1 MLTEQT
7 ESDTSEAVD
16 SYSSGSCK
24 YCSVADCC
32 LCVTSLQYTDEWCII
47 MRDTSLVSCQWW
59 CVLAWWEW
67 M

>member
-1 MLTEQT
+1 MPTEQT

-24 YCSVADCC
+24 YCSVVDCC

-47 MRDTSLVSCQWW
+47 MRDMSLVSCQ
-59 CVLAWWEW
+59 
-67 M
+67 